1 MGEEI
6 SKNQVSRRTFLKG
19 SLALGA
25 AVSLFGCTKS
35 KDEKAAG
42 DNTTSVVTDSNYNYT
57 PALSSDRAAGT
68 LDGEIFWGATP
79 HNCGGE
85 NCVLKA
91 FVKDGA
97 VKRIVT
103 DERVEKELDKGD
115 NPKIELAQDVEA
127 VNLPF
132 IIQTV

>member
-42 DNTTSVVTDSNYNYT
+42 DNTTSVVTESNYNYT
-57 PALSSDRAAGT
+57 PALSSNRAAGT

-79 HNCGGE
+79 QQ
-85 NCVLKA
+85 L
-91 FVKDGA
+91 
-97 VKRIVT
+97 RW
-103 DERVEKELDKGD
+103 
-115 NPKIELAQDVEA
+115 
-127 VNLPF
+127 
-132 IIQTV
+132 